1 MNKPIKQSISFF
13 ASSLLIIALLVFV
26 FLISSFWEYK
36 RFIRHEIEHN
46 FNQAEIKAEMTE
58 QWVSEKYQQFTL
70 LSKAFSLVGEYYKQ
84 VKLIQEFEEINKDVY
99 KKLYYVD
106 MNYNTIHSNGRGR
119 VSESEFKPIF
129 EQVSKKD
136 SSLLTRAEF
145 YPETNEPVF
154 SIIVPIR
161 NNNTVK
167 GLLISVI
174 SLNSLSERIKTDSF
188 EMDYHAKESTWVLD
202 SGNRTLIQCTENL
215 IFDFN
220 LLQEENPAY
229 RNIAQMK
236 SHILN
241 NSSGKIRYQVKNQED
256 VFFSFVKTQIS
267 DGWVIM
273 VARLETNFWD
283 YLSHNWMIK
292 ILLLLFCGSVI
303 IFWFEYMSFRTLQ
316 PYQDLKAA
324 LVSFSSGNRYFKVD
338 TKHSAESLELHDQ
351 VKALVDKNIE
361 QSYNVE
367 KLIRERTKALSDLNT
382 RITSRNKELNEI
394 NAALFENNSHLKHK
408 ATTDMLTQLYNRQ
421 EFIDFS
427 DKMIRDVLNGSE
439 EGFSILFLDLDNFKQ
454 YNDNFSHDIGDFVL
468 KNISALIQNNVR
480 NVDVTGRYG
489 GDEFVILIR
498 HPDLSVAIASADRI
512 LSKIKE
518 VNGFAD
524 EISRLLQKPVYIFQ
538 EDQLSCSIGVVHYD
552 KDLGID
558 NAEDLLGLADD
569 MMYQAKK
576 TGKGKMVIYENQ

>member
-13 ASSLLIIALLVFV
+13 ASSLIIIVLLVFV
-26 FLISSFWEYK
+26 FLMSSYWEYK

-46 FNQAEIKAEMTE
+46 FNQAEIKAVMTE
-58 QWVSEKYQQFTL
+58 QWVSEKYEQFTL
-70 LSKAFSLVGEYYKQ
+70 LSKAFSLLGDYYKQ
-84 VKLIQEFEEINKDVY
+84 VKLMQEFEGINKDVY
-99 KKLYYVD
+99 KKLYFVD
-106 MNYNTIHSNGRGR
+106 TDYNTIHSKGRGK

-129 EQVSKKD
+129 EQVSKKED
-136 SSLLTRAEF
+136 SLLTRAEF

-154 SIIVPIR
+154 SIIVPIK
-161 NNNTVK
+161 NNNK
-167 GLLISVI
+167 LRGLLISVI
-174 SLNSLSERIKTDSF
+174 SLNSLTERIKADSF
-188 EMDYHAKESTWVLD
+188 RVDSHTKESTWVLD
-202 SGNRTLIQCTENL
+202 SGNRTLIQCSENL

-273 VARLETNFWD
+273 VARLETNFWE
-283 YLSHNWMIK
+283 YLAHNWMIK
-292 ILLLLFCGSVI
+292 ILLLLFCASVV
-303 IFWFEYMSFRTLQ
+303 IFWFEYLSFKTLQ
-316 PYQDLKAA
+316 PYQDLKTA
-324 LVSFSSGNRYFKVD
+324 LVSFNAGNRYFKVD
-338 TKHSAESLELHDQ
+338 TKHSVESIELHDQ
-351 VKALVDKNIE
+351 VKKLVERNIE

-367 KLIRERTKALSDLNT
+367 KLIRDRTKALSDLNSK
-382 RITSRNKELNEI
+382 ITSRNKELNEI

-408 ATTDMLTQLYNRQ
+408 ATTDMLTQLFNRQ
-421 EFIDFS
+421 EFITFADNL
-427 DKMIRDVLNGSE
+427 IRDVRNGNE

-454 YNDNFSHDIGDFVL
+454 YNDNFSHEIGDFVL
-468 KNISALIQNNVR
+468 KNISSLIQNNVR
-480 NVDVTGRYG
+480 AMDVTARYG

-498 HPDLSVAIASADRI
+498 HFDLAVAIASADRI

-524 EISRLLQKPVYIFQ
+524 EISRLLQKPVYIFS
-538 EDQLSCSIGVVHYD
+538 EDQLSCSIGIVHYTS
-552 KDLGID
+552 DLDID

-576 TGKGKMVIYENQ
+576 TGKGRMVIYDNQ